1 MADGKIEKKIKNNRR
16 LSSDGNDELQYRY
29 NDYYGKIRPARRN
42 LRYEEP
48 DTIVIS
54 TWAGRTF
61 RNSLWVRI
69 FGYKESV
76 VLDSNTIEALAKE
89 IRRIRRTNGKP
100 IYFRWGEK

>member
-1 MADGKIEKKIKNNRR
+1 MSKIKNNRQ
-16 LSSDGNDELQYRY
+16 LNDAGVAELQYRY
-29 NDYYGKIRPARRN
+29 DDYAGTLKPARRK
-42 LRYEEP
+42 LRYEESN
-48 DTIVIS
+48 TIVIS

-89 IRRIRRTNGKP
+89 IRRIRRMNGEP
-100 IYFRWGEK
+100 IYFRWGQK